1 MISFRKFSA
10 LAALTLIPSAHLMA
24 LESGQVFGDWTLAC
38 TEAQDDGTPANCQM
52 FQDIRVLQDGA
63 TEPQTIMRVRVGY
76 DEEQQVAA
84 AMFQM
89 PLGLLL
95 PQGMLMQVDE
105 ADALRIPIQT
115 CTQQGCRTVVPLDA
129 TQEALFRAGTQLKI
143 GLVTFRGQPLTMG
156 VSLAGFAAGVDALRA
171 D

>member
-1 MISFRKFSA
+1 MISLRQLCA
-10 LAALTLIPSAHLMA
+10 LMA
-24 LESGQVFGDWTLAC
+24 LAIVPSQSLLAVENGEVHGDWTIVCSQAVDAPEV
-38 TEAQDDGTPANCQM
+38 TICQM
-52 FQDIRVLQDGA
+52 IQDIRVQQEDA
-63 TEPQTIMRVRVGY
+63 DTPQTIMRVRVGY

-95 PQGMLMQVDE
+95 TQGMLMQVDD

-115 CTQQGCRTVVPLDA
+115 CTAQGCRTVVPLDA
-129 TQEALFRAGTQLKI
+129 TQDALFRSGTQLKI
-143 GLVTFRGQPLTMG
+143 GLVSYRGQPIAMG
-156 VSLAGFAAGVDALRA
+156 VSLIGFGAGLDALMA